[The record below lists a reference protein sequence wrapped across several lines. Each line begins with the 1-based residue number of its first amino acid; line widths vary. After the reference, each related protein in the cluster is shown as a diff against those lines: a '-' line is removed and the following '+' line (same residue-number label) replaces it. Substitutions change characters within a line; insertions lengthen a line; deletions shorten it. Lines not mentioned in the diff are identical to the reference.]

1 MCAWTRTE
9 GGRVTAWKHPERGL
23 TLIEFLIVI
32 ALIALLAGIAVP
44 GLSDLLAQSR
54 VKATAGRF
62 MAHVN
67 LARTQ
72 AIMRSQ
78 RVVLC
83 PSSDGAVCL
92 PDGHWHRGWLM
103 FVDRDGDR
111 EHAIDEPLLRVSD
124 AAQQVRLETSR
135 MRRRLV
141 FQPTGLSPASNG
153 TYTVCSRRPQTAPLA
168 VIVSNTGRARMS
180 RTRPGGAALVCS

>member
-1 MCAWTRTE
+1 MRARM
-9 GGRVTAWKHPERGL
+9 RPDSGL
-23 TLIEFLIVI
+23 TLVEFLIVI
-32 ALIALLAGIAVP
+32 ALVALLAGIAVP
-44 GLSDLLAQSR
+44 GLGDVLARSR

-62 MAHVN
+62 MTHVN

-83 PSSDGAVCL
+83 PSSDGTTCL
-92 PDGHWHRGWLM
+92 SDGHWHRGWLV
-103 FVDRDGDR
+103 FVDSDGNR
-111 EHAIDEPLLRVSD
+111 EHAPQEPLLQVNG
-124 AAQQVRLETSR
+124 AAEQVRLVTSR

-141 FQPTGLSPASNG
+141 LYPTGLSPASNG
-153 TYTVCSRRPQTAPLA
+153 TYTVCSSRQEAAPLA

-180 RTRPGGAALVCS
+180 RVRPDGSPLACS